1 MVWGGAE
8 YLVFDSILST
18 IFFNLLF
25 ILSNININVSNTSL
39 LLLLFVT
46 VSVIVVFNLETVS
59 AC

>member
-25 ILSNININVSNTSL
+25 MLSNINIYVSNISL

-46 VSVIVVFNLETVS
+46 VSVTVVFNLETVS